1 MVQKLPT
8 LNIKLMELNQSA
20 NWCLRSVA
28 FDRYGLFQLMKWVGK
43 KTTKMCSWRTCTNNI
58 IYIRNSF
65 PFPPDPLYI
74 FQYISM
80 NMFGTLLCSVYVGC
94 NMLACDIS
102 TMIHTNAIDTLFVV
116 RHNFFSSPKNVS
128 T

>member
-8 LNIKLMELNQSA
+8 LNIKLMELNHSA

-28 FDRYGLFQLMKWVGK
+28 FDRYGLFQLMKWVEK
-43 KTTKMCSWRTCTNNI
+43 KTKMCSWRTCTNNI

-65 PFPPDPLYI
+65 SFPPDPLYI

-80 NMFGTLLCSVYVGC
+80 SMFGTLLCSVYVDC

-102 TMIHTNAIDTLFVV
+102 TMIHTNAIDTFCSSYVII
-116 RHNFFSSPKNVS
+116 FFSSPKNVS